1 MYGFASTMASSSSSS
16 SQYPAAAPESGAAKP
31 SNPLATAL
39 RNLFL
44 NVTSLVQGELQVGW
58 LSETLSFQFF
68 PGLSLFLYYLCAHRE
83 IMEMQMRFCEN
94 RMC

>member
-16 SQYPAAAPESGAAKP
+16 SQYPAAAPESDAAKP